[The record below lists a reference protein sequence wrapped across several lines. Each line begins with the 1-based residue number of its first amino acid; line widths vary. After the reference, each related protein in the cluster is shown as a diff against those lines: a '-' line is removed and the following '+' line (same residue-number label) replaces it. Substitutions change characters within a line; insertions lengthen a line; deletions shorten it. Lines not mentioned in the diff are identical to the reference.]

1 MPLGAPVRAG
11 VGGGSV
17 ATAVVSLVVL
27 AIVAIAVAH
36 VVAAYV
42 LAHRMTRIRRLRVTG
57 SPADVHMDFEDVT
70 FASADGPALRGW
82 YLESPD
88 ARASVVIVHGDGAT
102 RSDPAI
108 GMLELQRDY
117 ARGGLNVL
125 AFDLRGRGESGGQ
138 RNQLGAGELADV
150 LGAVRYAQHRS
161 ETPVVLHGF
170 STGASLALTAATRT
184 DQVAAVVAD
193 SPVASMR
200 AHIRDRHKGV
210 PAHLF
215 ALATRLARWRFDADI
230 DAVTPA
236 RSMHELGDTTVMFVH
251 CENDRDVPMEHTLN
265 LAAASL
271 NEANEVWT
279 PYEGGHCATYRHG
292 PGEYMHRCLRF
303 IDQAIPSRVQAS
315 RAV

>member
-1 MPLGAPVRAG
+1 M
-11 VGGGSV
+11 GGGPV
-17 ATAVVSLVVL
+17 AAAVVGMIVL
-27 AIVAIAVAH
+27 AIVLLAVAH
-36 VVAAYV
+36 LVAAYA
-42 LAHRMTRIRRLRVTG
+42 LAHRMTRNRRLRVTG

-70 FASADGPALRGW
+70 FPSTDGLALRGW
-82 YLESPD
+82 YLDSPD
-88 ARASVVIVHGDGAT
+88 ARASVVIVHRDAAT

-108 GMLELQRDY
+108 GLLELQRDY

-125 AFDLRGRGESGGQ
+125 AFDLRGRGESTGQ

-150 LGAVRYAQHRS
+150 LGALRYAQHRS

-170 STGASLALTAATRT
+170 STGASLALSAATRT

-193 SPVASMR
+193 SPAASMR
-200 AHIRDRHKGV
+200 AYVRDRHKGV

-215 ALATRLARWRFDADI
+215 ALAAKLARWRFDADI

-236 RSMHELGDTTVMFVH
+236 RSMHELGDTPVMFVH

-265 LAAASL
+265 LVAASL
-271 NEANEVWT
+271 NDADEVWT
-279 PYEGGHCATYRHG
+279 PYEGGHCATYGHA

-303 IDQAIPSRVQAS
+303 IDQAIPSRVPAA